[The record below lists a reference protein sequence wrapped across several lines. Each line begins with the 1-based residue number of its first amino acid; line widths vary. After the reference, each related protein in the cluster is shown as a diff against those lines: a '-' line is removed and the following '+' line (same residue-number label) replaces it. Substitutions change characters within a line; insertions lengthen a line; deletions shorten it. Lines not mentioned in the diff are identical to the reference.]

1 MDAIRHPG
9 LKEAPQAPWL
19 TPSQVMNFE
28 GVSRREVYRCM
39 KPGDPRFLVSKDRE
53 DGPGRLI
60 NPRTMSPDAQDR
72 WRQVLM
78 RNAPRS
84 DADSAQ
90 LGLLPQTEIDS
101 KIAALSLSRSETDV
115 VLRRYRL
122 VDLCLNHN
130 WKTEGYAS
138 KGEFLTV
145 LAERNQTS
153 KRSIERWVLAWKQRE
168 NLLDLVADR
177 PGPAPGTGR
186 LLDADMRAHL
196 IDCWRIKKLT
206 LRQCYRS
213 LKNYLEIKQNSAG
226 CRVDYFYAIPSRT
239 TVERFIRSLSA
250 LDDAARQGAD
260 AMKAACGHIDR
271 TFRGVPSLGRV
282 DVDEWIVDA
291 LAYDPRHASR
301 VGRYYLLTFL
311 DERSIYPL
319 VWSLVEQPNEQEEI
333 NLLCRLIRG
342 FGVPGLINSDC
353 GRFRGRTF
361 GGRFLNRDRAEMYK
375 ERDGILDRLD
385 IGRNGPREH
394 NPRGNRLERFHLELA
409 NWARTLPGWC
419 GSDTKQRRMTDADA
433 RVALHK
439 QWVRTGQGEPPLLSR
454 DQLLERF
461 NQFMAEFRQRPSD
474 GNDMDGFAPE
484 AVLRQNAPA
493 GGFRRISDEELGWKT
508 AEHFSVLINKG
519 GIVQLRDGKRYSDPR
534 LLLIQGEHREAV
546 RLRHDHEQIS
556 VLPSAKGEAAIIAK
570 RRARVG
576 VNDPDQLASAMELQ
590 NRLRKLAGE
599 MTKPMEYDP
608 GSQFVEAPKASQV
621 IHPSEFMAA
630 QEAPEPEPMD
640 FPETGSAE
648 WQSEGKGPR
657 PKPWDFADLES

>member
-1 MDAIRHPG
+1 MDTIRHPG

-177 PGPAPGTGR
+177 PGPAPGTGS

-206 LRQCYRS
+206 LRQCYSS
-213 LKNYLEIKQNSAG
+213 LKNYLETKQNSAG

-239 TVERFIRSLSA
+239 TAERFIRSLSA
-250 LDDAARQGAD
+250 IDNAARQGAD
-260 AMKAACGHIDR
+260 AMKAAVGHIDR
-271 TFRGVPSLGRV
+271 TYRDVPSLGRV

-291 LAYDPRHASR
+291 LAYDPGHASR

-333 NLLCRLIRG
+333 NLLCRLIRE
-342 FGVPGLINSDC
+342 FGVPGLINSDR
-353 GRFRGRTF
+353 GRFCGRTF
-361 GGRFLNRDRAEMYK
+361 GRRYLNRDRAEMYP
-375 ERDGILDRLD
+375 ERDGILDQLE
-385 IGRNGPREH
+385 IGRNNPPRTQPARQSHRALSFGTGELGAH
-394 NPRGNRLERFHLELA
+394 LARLVRKKHDTA
-409 NWARTLPGWC
+409 PHDGCRSARSPPQAMG
-419 GSDTKQRRMTDADA
+419 A
-433 RVALHK
+433 H
-439 QWVRTGQGEPPLLSR
+439 RTGR
-454 DQLLERF
+454 
-461 NQFMAEFRQRPSD
+461 
-474 GNDMDGFAPE
+474 
-484 AVLRQNAPA
+484 APA
-493 GGFRRISDEELGWKT
+493 AL
-508 AEHFSVLINKG
+508 
-519 GIVQLRDGKRYSDPR
+519 
-534 LLLIQGEHREAV
+534 
-546 RLRHDHEQIS
+546 
-556 VLPSAKGEAAIIAK
+556 
-570 RRARVG
+570 
-576 VNDPDQLASAMELQ
+576 
-590 NRLRKLAGE
+590 
-599 MTKPMEYDP
+599 
-608 GSQFVEAPKASQV
+608 
-621 IHPSEFMAA
+621 
-630 QEAPEPEPMD
+630 
-640 FPETGSAE
+640 
-648 WQSEGKGPR
+648 PR
-657 PKPWDFADLES
+657 PAP